1 MDLSQLFAMKRAQ
14 YGNLAANKFLAGS
27 KFSAA
32 DIPAG
37 TTLHRYFGLGLA
49 VEKPSKVMAWFNRLR
64 DRQAFSQQVL
74 IPFNDLYSRLA
85 F

>member
-14 YGNLAANKFLAGS
+14 YGNLAANKFFAGR

-49 VEKPSKVMAWFNRLR
+49 VEEPSNVMVWFIRLR
-64 DRQAFSQQVL
+64 DRLAFRQQVL
-74 IPFNDLYSRLA
+74 VPFNDLYGHLA

>member
-1 MDLSQLFAMKRAQ
+1 MKMVQ

-37 TTLHRYFGLGLA
+37 TTLLTYFSLGLA
-49 VEKPSKVMAWFNRLR
+49 VEEPSNVMVWFIRLR
-64 DRQAFSQQVL
+64 DRLAFRQQVL
-74 IPFNDLYSRLA
+74 VPFIDLYGRLA